1 MTIDAYLRGETKR
14 TRLIDEAI
22 RELSSHSFHVGQ
34 LTTAFASE
42 LGMTQDEADHLGVCA
57 VFHDVGKLYIP
68 AEILQ
73 KTGKLTEEE
82 YSIVKEHPLI
92 GAKKL
97 IRVFENDTLV
107 SRIAVQHHER
117 YNQLGYPM
125 QLPAAPLD
133 SQIVAVCDCL
143 EAMTAHRSYKRAMD
157 FQTAYN
163 LVTREACGPFH
174 RTVMKGLCSDD
185 VFNKL
190 ESVNSGK
197 ELPTEMWLRELAEYK
212 SIFEK
217 SIMEE

>member
-1 MTIDAYLRGETKR
+1 MTIDAYLRGETKQ

-163 LVTREACGPFH
+163 LVSREACGPFH
-174 RTVMKGLCSDD
+174 PTVMKGLCSDD

-197 ELPTEMWLRELAEYK
+197 ELPNEVWLRELAEYK